1 MPLIGRIDFNY
12 ETKNEKNVKDS
23 INWLLNGMKRLE
35 GPLGF
40 KYEEKP
46 LGDRHDLIFN
56 FSGEEPRN
64 VYYNINSLLYTL
76 SRPENFAKSETI
88 EDVLKHTD
96 VLTSNNVTITLKYYV
111 IDMSLQF
118 FGQYYVETTLKQM
131 PLMRFNSLGRRP
143 EYSIAFHQMIQ
154 SSISIPTHQTTYYQK
169 TNWEAKELPFEW
181 SMIREHLPERY
192 VSEMF
197 IELVEPAINNS
208 VKLYQQQNSTIETE
222 QTTEAI
228 MDQLIEKGQYGLGKF
243 MLRKD
248 FNQQYLEKQ

>member
-12 ETKNEKNVKDS
+12 ETTNEKSVKES
-23 INWLLNGMKRLE
+23 IKWLLNGMKRLE

-46 LGDRHDLIFN
+46 LGERHEITFN

-76 SRPENFAKSETI
+76 SRPEHIAKGETI
-88 EDVLKHTD
+88 EEVLKHVD
-96 VLTSNNVTITLKYYV
+96 VLTANNVTINLKYYV

-118 FGQYYVETTLKQM
+118 LGQYYVETNLKKM

-143 EYSIAFHQMIQ
+143 EYSVAFHQMIQ
-154 SSISIPTHQTTYYQK
+154 SSISIPTQQTTYYQK
-169 TNWEAKELPFEW
+169 TNWEANELPFEW

-192 VSEMF
+192 VSDVF
-197 IELVEPAINNS
+197 IELVHDSINNA
-208 VKLYQQQNSTIETE
+208 VKIHQNQNQKDQPE
-222 QTTEAI
+222 QTTEKI
-228 MDQLIEKGQYGLGKF
+228 IDQLIEKGQYGLGKF
-243 MLRKD
+243 MLRQD
-248 FNQQYLEKQ
+248 FNQQLF